1 MDANLLTNLMTPP
14 ILFFFLGVFVRLIG
28 SNLEIP
34 PALTKFFSLY
44 MLMAI
49 GIKGGTAMAESGLS
63 PEAMTVLGAALLMS
77 ALVPLY
83 SYQIL
88 RIRLKNLYDAAAIA
102 SSYGSVSAVTFIAAS
117 SFLLKMGV
125 DHGGYMVVALVLMES
140 PAIVMAVL
148 LATMVRSKEAQDP
161 SAQTQGKSR
170 ALPMKKILHEAFT
183 DGTHLMLIGSL
194 VIGAVTGAEGKKVM
208 EPFTGDIFKGMLSF
222 FLLDM
227 GLSVASRLR
236 EMKDVGVFL
245 VGFGMVMPVLNG
257 TLALGM
263 AHLLGF
269 SMGDAFLFIILVAS
283 ASYIAVPAVVR
294 YAIPEA
300 NPSLYFT
307 MALAVT
313 FPFNIIV
320 GIPLYYKMVT
330 VVWGG

>member
-14 ILFFFLGVFVRLIG
+14 ILFFFFGVFVRLIG

-49 GIKGGTAMAESGLS
+49 GIKGGTAMAESGLGQDGMIVIGS
-63 PEAMTVLGAALLMS
+63 AVLMS
-77 ALVPLY
+77 MLVPLY
-83 SYQIL
+83 SYPIL

-102 SSYGSVSAVTFIAAS
+102 SCYGSVSAVTFIAAS
-117 SFLLKMGV
+117 SFITKLGI
-125 DHGGYMVVALVLMES
+125 DYGGYMVVSLVLMES

-148 LATMVRSKEAQDP
+148 LATTVRSKEVRGTSVQI
-161 SAQTQGKSR
+161 QRKSP

-194 VIGAVTGAEGKKVM
+194 VIGAVTGIEGKKAM
-208 EPFTGDIFKGMLSF
+208 EPFTGGIFKGMLSF

-245 VGFGMVMPVLNG
+245 VGFGVVMPILNG
-257 TLALGM
+257 VIALSI
-263 AHLLGF
+263 AYFLGF
-269 SMGDAFLFIILVAS
+269 GMGDAFLFIILVAS

-313 FPFNIIV
+313 FPFNIII
-320 GIPLYYKMVT
+320 GIPLYYKMVS
-330 VVWGG
+330 VIWGG